1 MISNDLNEQFTP
13 LKKFTRLLNKLSQ
26 LGRARPKSE
35 AEELAN
41 RSLMDAQNGIRQW
54 VMRIE
59 NIRRGSLVSQ
69 LATAARNVTSVAIR
83 MPLESLGNVMDTA
96 LYSLGKEGWG
106 AAGKS
111 MLNRQNWVGSFKGMG
126 HFSSLNTGGL
136 YRKNREFTDMIL
148 EQPEFSVQYDKMFNQ
163 LKGKEIKDTTNATT
177 SSKSLGSY
185 KDFLTRKRTGQ
196 A

>member
-1 MISNDLNEQFTP
+1 M
-13 LKKFTRLLNKLSQ
+13 
-26 LGRARPKSE
+26 GRARPKSE

-96 LYSLGKEGWG
+96 LCT
-106 AAGKS
+106 
-111 MLNRQNWVGSFKGMG
+111 
-126 HFSSLNTGGL
+126 H
-136 YRKNREFTDMIL
+136 
-148 EQPEFSVQYDKMFNQ
+148 
-163 LKGKEIKDTTNATT
+163 
-177 SSKSLGSY
+177 
-185 KDFLTRKRTGQ
+185 
-196 A
+196 